1 MAKLPHALKDQRVTI
16 NGEYVIMKYDDLSG
30 FVFEFMNEFFLH
42 EASGLTYF
50 VSDEDVEERMTQC
63 RACEH
68 YDEPENG
75 CKKCGCHLFYKTKD
89 PFAECPIQKWVVDD
103 RQWNKENYQY
113 ILNKMRERTGKY
125 E

>member
-1 MAKLPHALKDQRVTI
+1 
-16 NGEYVIMKYDDLSG
+16 MKYDDLSG

-68 YDEPENG
+68 YDEREN
-75 CKKCGCHLFYKTKD
+75 
-89 PFAECPIQKWVVDD
+89 
-103 RQWNKENYQY
+103 
-113 ILNKMRERTGKY
+113 
-125 E
+125 